1 MADAPPEVRER
12 LLKAWEG
19 EIVAGGVYELISRRM
34 PEREGEI
41 LRRMAEAEAGHRRRL
56 EHRMQ
61 ELGIE
66 RPDPSSVSLPLW
78 LRLQARIAGD
88 AAQLV
93 VGRAGDDARRRDRR
107 RRDLRGGA
115 GAAYVSRRRLCLS

>member
-56 EHRMQ
+56 EQRMQ

-66 RPDPSSVSLPLW
+66 RPDPSSVAPAAVAAPTGADRS
-78 LRLQARIAGD
+78 RRSTAG
-88 AAQLV
+88 
-93 VGRAGDDARRRDRR
+93 RS
-107 RRDLRGGA
+107 RGG
-115 GAAYVSRRRLCLS
+115 